1 MELDNISSQLGRDP
15 SRRFNP
21 RIVLAVLVAVLAA
34 AVAAAGLA
42 FANNRS
48 ATVGSGVVVIE
59 TNLAYQGEQAAGTG
73 MVLTSSGEVLTN
85 NHVIRGATTV
95 KIVVPGTGL
104 SYNAEVVGYDAS
116 HDVAVLQASDA
127 ANLKTISLGDS
138 SSVDT
143 GESVQ
148 AVGNA
153 GGTGRFTSASGTVTA
168 LNRSITVSDDQGGSE
183 SLSGLIETN
192 AAVRPGDSGGPLFDS
207 SGQAIGMDTAASAGN
222 DIAQTGNEGYAIP
235 IEQALSIVKQIED
248 GNGSGTVHV
257 GETAF
262 LGVEVTSNDYGG
274 SGATVSSVLSRGSA
288 AAAGLAPGDV
298 ITAFG
303 GRSIASPADL
313 GAVVASHKP
322 GESVSVSY
330 FDQNGTAGTMNV
342 TLASGPPL

>member
-1 MELDNISSQLGRDP
+1 MELDNIYWQPGREP
-15 SRRFNP
+15 SRRFNS
-21 RIVLAVLVAVLAA
+21 RVVLAVLVACLAA
-34 AVAAAGLA
+34 AVTAAGFA

-95 KIVVPGTGL
+95 KIVLPGTGL

-116 HDVAVLQASDA
+116 HDVAVLQAGDA

-192 AAVRPGDSGGPLFDS
+192 AAVRPGDSGGPLFNS

-235 IEQALSIVKQIED
+235 IEKALSIVKQIED
-248 GNGSGTVHV
+248 GNESGTVHV

-262 LGVEVTSNDYGG
+262 LGVEVTANDYGG
-274 SGATVSSVLSRGSA
+274 SGATVSSVMSSGSA

-298 ITAFG
+298 ITGFG
-303 GRSIASPADL
+303 GRSISSPADL

-330 FDQNGTAGTMNV
+330 YDQYGTAGTMNV